1 MNVEKL
7 VAEVDKSVEKTYS
20 EILLFVDKEI
30 DMVESKLVNQP
41 MNEYFYHFLNES
53 LKNINDAVHN
63 KFKLVVNSKIK
74 FASYTVKNEIIEF
87 WYINI
92 SDVKEMVYKEIIN
105 DKKNK

>member
-7 VAEVDKSVEKTYS
+7 VAEVDKSIEKTYS

-30 DMVESKLVNQP
+30 DMIESKLVNQP
-41 MNEYFYHFLNES
+41 MDEYFYHFLNES
-53 LKNINDAVHN
+53 LENINNAIHN

-74 FASYTVKNEIIEF
+74 FVSYTVKKEIVEF
-87 WYINI
+87 WYMNI

-105 DKKNK
+105 DKIA